1 MLISFSAA
9 TQNFDIRILREINQ
23 DSIPALVSV
32 NSFLSD
38 YTTFFVFTLI
48 VALFVLAYFKKNRTL
63 RLQSMYLFTSVAL
76 TDLSTNVL
84 KYIVQ
89 RERPFLTY
97 TDIMKYG
104 EGGGYS
110 FPSGHTAEAFA
121 MATAISLTYRKW
133 YIVVPAYLW
142 ACAVGYSRMQL
153 GTHYPTDVLIG
164 MVLGGMISLICYRF
178 FPR

>member
-1 MLISFSAA
+1 MLGLFCVAA
-9 TQNFDIRILREINQ
+9 QNFDISLLREINQ
-23 DSIPALVSV
+23 DATPALVSIS
-32 NSFLSD
+32 SFLSD
-38 YTTFFVFTLI
+38 YATVFVFTLI
-48 VALFVLAYFKKNRTL
+48 VALFVLAYFKKSREL
-63 RLQSMYLFTSVAL
+63 RLQSMVLFTSVVL
-76 TDLSTNVL
+76 TDLTANVL

-121 MATAISLTYRKW
+121 LATAISLTYRKW
-133 YIVVPAYLW
+133 YIVIPAYLW

-153 GTHYPTDVLIG
+153 GAHYPSDVLMGIVFG
-164 MVLGGMISLICYRF
+164 SMISVLCYRF

>member
-1 MLISFSAA
+1 MLLSFSAA
-9 TQNFDIRILREINQ
+9 AQNFDISLLREINQ
-23 DSIPALVSV
+23 DAKPALVSI

-38 YTTFFVFTLI
+38 YSTVLIFTTI
-48 VALFVLAYFKKNRTL
+48 VVIFILGYFKKSRKI
-63 RLQSMYLFTSVAL
+63 RLQSVYLFTSVVLADL
-76 TDLSTNVL
+76 TANVV

-121 MATAISLTYRKW
+121 MATAIALTYRKW
-133 YIVVPAYLW
+133 YIVIPVYLW
-142 ACAVGYSRMQL
+142 ACAIGYSRMQL
-153 GTHYPTDVLIG
+153 GAHYPSDVLMGIL
-164 MVLGGMISLICYRF
+164 LGSIISLVCYKF